1 MAGKR
6 SNNKGATYE
15 RRIAGKFS
23 DWSGIELVRTPSGA
37 PEEIYADIWP
47 RLTTEYFPIA
57 LECKCDE
64 SWNFDQIMCGTGPF
78 MEWLEQ
84 ACRQAENA
92 TKELR
97 RQYIPMLVFSKNRC
111 PDYVAVS
118 ALYSP
123 LTIQMDVRHLSLLA
137 HDYWFEVY
145 ELQAYLDARS
155 YASIFSSLGFAPI
168 SMSMEDD
175 ERTAI

>member
-1 MAGKR
+1 VAGKR

-15 RRIAGKFS
+15 RRIARKFS

-47 RLTTEYFPIA
+47 RLTTKYFPIA

-64 SWNFDQIMCGTGPF
+64 SWNFDQIMSGVGPF
-78 MEWLEQ
+78 WGWLGQ
-84 ACRQAENA
+84 AFAQAENA

-111 PDYVAVS
+111 PDYVAV
-118 ALYSP
+118 YS
-123 LTIQMDVRHLSLLA
+123 LQGLSVIGIDVRYLSVSA
-137 HDYWFEVY
+137 RSTHRIEVY
-145 ELQAYLDARS
+145 ELQTYLDNQS
-155 YASIFSSLGFAPI
+155 YAAIVKVFA
-168 SMSMEDD
+168 STAMEVGD
-175 ERTAI
+175 